1 MGIITRKICLLGD
14 FAVGKTSLVRRFV
27 DRQFSDEYLSTIGV
41 KLSRKKVTFTNHSD
55 QNVQEIQLMIW
66 DIEGETKFRGIA
78 PNYLQGAKGAI
89 FVADVS
95 RPQTIDSLLNQQ
107 RLWLSVNP
115 KAPIAI
121 ALNKMDLIETE
132 QRDQLL
138 ARVPISDEQVT
149 LLTPT
154 SAKTGDNVDQ
164 IFQTL
169 ASAIAPSTPL

>member
-41 KLSRKKVTFTNHSD
+41 KISRKKVTCTGNGD
-55 QNVQEIQLMIW
+55 QSVQELQLIIW

-78 PNYLQGAKGAI
+78 PNYLQGGKGAI

-95 RPQTIDSLLNQQ
+95 RPHTIDNLINQQ
-107 RLWLSVNP
+107 KLWFSVNP

-121 ALNKMDLIETE
+121 ALNKMDLMETE
-132 QRDQLL
+132 HRDQLL
-138 ARVPISDEQVT
+138 ARVPISDEQVA

-164 IFQTL
+164 MFQTL
-169 ASAIAPSTPL
+169 GSAIAP

>member
-1 MGIITRKICLLGD
+1 MGIISRKICLLGD

-27 DRQFSDEYLSTIGV
+27 DRQFSDNYLSTLGV
-41 KLSRKKVTFTNHSD
+41 KLSRKKITCTSSCD
-55 QNVQEIQLMIW
+55 QNRQELQLIIW

-78 PNYLQGAKGAI
+78 PNYLQGGKGAI

-95 RPQTIDSLLNQQ
+95 RPHTIDNLINHQ

-121 ALNKMDLIETE
+121 ALNKMDLIKTE
-132 QRDQLL
+132 HRDQILES
-138 ARVPISDEQVT
+138 VPIPKEQVV

-154 SAKTGDNVDQ
+154 SAKTGDHVDQ
-164 IFQTL
+164 MFQTL
-169 ASAIAPSTPL
+169 ASAIAPRTSL